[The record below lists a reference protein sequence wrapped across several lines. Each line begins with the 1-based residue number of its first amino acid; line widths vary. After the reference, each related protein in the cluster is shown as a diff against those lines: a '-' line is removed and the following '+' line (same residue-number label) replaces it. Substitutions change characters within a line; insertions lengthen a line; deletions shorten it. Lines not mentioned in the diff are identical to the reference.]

1 MARNTSGKVVVVR
14 RKRDRG
20 GSYHGGSWKVAYAD
34 FVTAL
39 MAFFLVMWIM
49 GMDQDVRDAVEGYF
63 SDPIGFRKAYA
74 SGVNIVA
81 TGGSFVE
88 VDLKRAIWIARSHQ
102 RHQFEQAKQ
111 QIEDHLAS
119 SPDLRDLEALVEI
132 VVTDDGLR
140 IELVETGDGET
151 FFASGSA
158 RLEPAALRLLGVIA
172 RALAPLENDVYL
184 EGHTDAAQYVTPGYS
199 NWELST
205 DRAHAAW
212 RAMVAAGLDEDR
224 IREVRGHADRQ
235 LRVPDNPRD
244 PANRRVTILLPFQDP
259 TLQQLQAIDLLTSP
273 ARGAE

>member
-1 MARNTSGKVVVVR
+1 MARNSSGKVVVVR
-14 RKRDRG
+14 RRNDRHHG
-20 GSYHGGSWKVAYAD
+20 HHGGSWKVAYAD

-49 GMDQDVRDAVEGYF
+49 GMDQDVRKAIEGYF
-63 SDPIGFRKAYA
+63 SDPIGFRKTYS
-74 SGVNIVA
+74 SGTNFVA
-81 TGGSFVE
+81 TGGPMSE

-102 RHQFEQAKQ
+102 RRQFENAKR
-111 QIEDHLAS
+111 QIEDHLGSA
-119 SPDLRDLEALVEI
+119 PDLQGLEQLVEI
-132 VVTDDGLR
+132 VVSDDGLR
-140 IELVETGDGET
+140 IELVESGNGET

-158 RLEPAALRLLGVIA
+158 RLTPAALRLLGVIA
-172 RALAPLENDVYL
+172 RALAPLENDVHL

-244 PANRRVTILLPFQDP
+244 PANRRVTIFLPFQDP
-259 TLQQLQAIDLLTSP
+259 SLQQLQAIDLLTTP
-273 ARGAE
+273 MRGAD